1 MSINA
6 LSTVQV
12 LAPAKERAM
21 NLLGAIDLDGDGGI
35 SKEEFLT
42 IGVKLF
48 NYGEEDNEEQ
58 WGPAFVEWQFE
69 LQIQMSYG
77 DIQTLQKASF
87 FFDWT
92 ARRIIVDCAAGSS
105 SGKGKQKAN
114 LATTNYS
121 IPFDKRDITTK
132 M

>member
-48 NYGEEDNEEQ
+48 NYGDEDNEEQ

-77 DIQTLQKASF
+77 DIQTLQNPSF
-87 FFDWT
+87 SLIEWL
-92 ARRIIVDCAAGSS
+92 GE
-105 SGKGKQKAN
+105 
-114 LATTNYS
+114 
-121 IPFDKRDITTK
+121 
-132 M
+132 

>member
-1 MSINA
+1 MYPLSLSTTYTLLSNNCICLSA
-6 LSTVQV
+6 MSTVQV

-58 WGPAFVEWQFE
+58 
-69 LQIQMSYG
+69 
-77 DIQTLQKASF
+77 
-87 FFDWT
+87 
-92 ARRIIVDCAAGSS
+92 
-105 SGKGKQKAN
+105 
-114 LATTNYS
+114 
-121 IPFDKRDITTK
+121 
-132 M
+132 

>member
-1 MSINA
+1 MSINV

-48 NYGEEDNEEQ
+48 NYGDEDNEEQ
-58 WGPAFVEWQFE
+58 
-69 LQIQMSYG
+69 
-77 DIQTLQKASF
+77 
-87 FFDWT
+87 
-92 ARRIIVDCAAGSS
+92 
-105 SGKGKQKAN
+105 
-114 LATTNYS
+114 
-121 IPFDKRDITTK
+121 
-132 M
+132 

>member
-12 LAPAKERAM
+12 LAPAKERAI

-48 NYGEEDNEEQ
+48 NYGDEDNEEQ
-58 WGPAFVEWQFE
+58 
-69 LQIQMSYG
+69 
-77 DIQTLQKASF
+77 
-87 FFDWT
+87 
-92 ARRIIVDCAAGSS
+92 
-105 SGKGKQKAN
+105 
-114 LATTNYS
+114 
-121 IPFDKRDITTK
+121 
-132 M
+132 

>member
-42 IGVKLF
+42 IGVKLLKL
-48 NYGEEDNEEQ
+48 
-58 WGPAFVEWQFE
+58 W
-69 LQIQMSYG
+69 
-77 DIQTLQKASF
+77 
-87 FFDWT
+87 
-92 ARRIIVDCAAGSS
+92 
-105 SGKGKQKAN
+105 
-114 LATTNYS
+114 
-121 IPFDKRDITTK
+121 
-132 M
+132 